1 MNRGMRWNSSVTQV
15 GLRLGMFQ
23 KPYSNGVGIEAM
35 EGLVGK
41 NDGLECSSGIAVP

>member
-1 MNRGMRWNSSVTQV
+1 MNRAAWWISSVTRV
-15 GLRLGMFQ
+15 GLQLGMFQ